1 MMKKDEQLREAGQPG
16 VPGRGSGCVPM
27 TRRAY
32 ETMIA
37 GHGALRDTDVRR
49 RSVSFSVEKFK
60 CGFEMIWGFQLRGAC
75 ECRFCQTGV

>member
-1 MMKKDEQLREAGQPG
+1 MTILFVVFAPRNLGSPMPMMRKDEKLREAGQPG

-60 CGFEMIWGFQLRGAC
+60 
-75 ECRFCQTGV
+75 